1 MAKTLT
7 IPLADEAATADLGRR
22 LAPLCRGGD
31 VIALRGDL
39 GAGKS
44 TLARALIQALQG
56 ADTEVPS
63 PTFTLV
69 QTYPGE
75 PVIWHFDLYR
85 LENPAEARELGFEEA
100 ADGLTL
106 VEWPERLG
114 SHLPKTRLELQLSFS
129 GAGRIARLEDHADWS
144 KRIDGDWR

>member
-7 IPLADEAATADLGRR
+7 LDLADEAATTDLGRR
-22 LAPLCRGGD
+22 LAPLCRAGD

-144 KRIDGDWR
+144 ERIDGDWR